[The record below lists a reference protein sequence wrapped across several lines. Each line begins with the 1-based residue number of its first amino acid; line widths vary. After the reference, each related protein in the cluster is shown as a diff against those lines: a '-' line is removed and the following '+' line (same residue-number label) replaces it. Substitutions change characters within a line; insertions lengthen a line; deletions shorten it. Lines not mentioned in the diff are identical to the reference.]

1 MKGMWKILLIA
12 LVVGYVVSPDIMPG
26 PIDDILVMLL
36 GMAAQKKLTAA

>member
-1 MKGMWKILLIA
+1 MKGIWKILLIA
-12 LVVGYVVSPDIMPG
+12 LVVSYVVSPDIMPG